1 VGIAGKRSAL
11 ARVTLVNYDGEVIY
25 DQHVRPSEK
34 ITGLFV
40 MANYGLAHTLSL
52 LEDVLHGYNLHSPES
67 LRAVQTSEPG

>member
-1 VGIAGKRSAL
+1 MGIAGKRSAL

-40 MANYGLAHTLSL
+40 CGANY
-52 LEDVLHGYNLHSPES
+52 VLPHILFTGR
-67 LRAVQTSEPG
+67 RATWL